1 MILMRVATTITQD
14 ALTMTLI
21 LTGIILWVTVQDT
34 FKGHRILTDGEVA
47 ADTSR
52 RPAASMIT
60 G

>member
-1 MILMRVATTITQD
+1 
-14 ALTMTLI
+14 MTLI